1 MEDKQK
7 NSPRPAPKSKK
18 QGPSWVHAGL
28 SHWLHETFISK
39 TIHHHFWRVLMA
51 GAQTVGLWCDP
62 ANVFLTSSFSFASS
76 NFLLQGHIMS
86 ADGGAPIR
94 LVSSP
99 LVDTPG
105 HTPIKDSSAVE
116 KFK

>member
-1 MEDKQK
+1 
-7 NSPRPAPKSKK
+7 
-18 QGPSWVHAGL
+18 
-28 SHWLHETFISK
+28 
-39 TIHHHFWRVLMA
+39 
-51 GAQTVGLWCDP
+51 
-62 ANVFLTSSFSFASS
+62 
-76 NFLLQGHIMS
+76 MS

-99 LVDTPG
+99 LVDTLG

>member
-1 MEDKQK
+1 
-7 NSPRPAPKSKK
+7 
-18 QGPSWVHAGL
+18 
-28 SHWLHETFISK
+28 
-39 TIHHHFWRVLMA
+39 
-51 GAQTVGLWCDP
+51 
-62 ANVFLTSSFSFASS
+62 
-76 NFLLQGHIMS
+76 MS